1 MTNRPSC
8 LHDTLLTCVHTR
20 TCTRTR
26 STNRKPKVLISLDQ
40 CFSTGL
46 AIKEPLKAVNPYIPS
61 EGAHR
66 DPQVQSLGFLGGPGY
81 KLKSKGEASSP
92 REQRQRSLFLHHPPE
107 GEAGS
112 HKRSGGARL
121 QSGQHN
127 SEFAWAAE
135 ASGCGGGGRRPFPR
149 LGITPT
155 AGTRHPKLSSLPYH
169 PSGLFSQCQRWA
181 HRL

>member
-1 MTNRPSC
+1 MHTYSLHKQETQSSHLSRSVFLNR
-8 LHDTLLTCVHTR
+8 
-20 TCTRTR
+20 
-26 STNRKPKVLISLDQ
+26 
-40 CFSTGL
+40 FSHQGTS
-46 AIKEPLKAVNPYIPS
+46 EAVNPYIPS

-66 DPQVQSLGFLGGPGY
+66 DPQVQSVGFLGGPGY

-121 QSGQHN
+121 QSGQPN
-127 SEFAWAAE
+127 SESAWAAE

-181 HRL
+181 QRL